1 MQVKLG
7 AGFAATLLFLWGVA
21 MAVVPRLNDPEVVM
35 SNAAQSLANGTQ
47 SKPDEARLMEQ
58 FDHALQAYLKK
69 SGNFTTSELAKKLQ
83 TTLPSSLFEANVFDL
98 PRGYRL
104 VEIDAGLHV
113 NDYLVSTSA
122 GETKVV
128 PVSGFEVFDSG
139 TSISD
144 PSGSVMVLVGHTGGQ
159 TAHKPQV
166 KVYAMLP
173 GDLKDETDRA
183 VPKIDGE
190 GTANLANNKRDVIA
204 AISVLSG
211 AQVENL
217 FNMQSGSTFPLP
229 DENLQVN
236 LTWKDGR
243 YTLRA
248 QSGTGQL
255 STLCK
260 VARWARKKL
269 GVPGYD
275 KLLSDDSK
283 KVLTQIQAGTTSA
296 TTAFAVS
303 KGVVPE
309 NADEAKDTTKKS
321 TNTKVAYVL
330 TSPAERIHVEM
341 SKGVRNPGT
350 WVVTAIEVKPNT
362 GDVATAT
369 TETTETKESK
379 EEKELEKQS
388 ELASI
393 GSADAALKELEKK
406 SDGSPTF
413 PKDDKGPEDS
423 NTPSV
428 EATANNQSE
437 SKKDTKPEENPPK
450 MVEVPAEDSAD
461 RLKAG
466 GTSRPLAGKIRL
478 RSGPSTDFKPVA
490 EIDQDTTF
498 TVIGKKDSWYKVK
511 AGDKEGYV
519 YAGLI
524 DYKKPDAYTT
534 ATIKKSKPVI
544 DDKNK
549 NLTTA
554 HEGDRLVVLGGIQNN
569 KYKVQLSNGK
579 VGYVDKDAIDVSVD
593 APQFVP

>member
-1 MQVKLG
+1 M
-7 AGFAATLLFLWGVA
+7 
-21 MAVVPRLNDPEVVM
+21 
-35 SNAAQSLANGTQ
+35 
-47 SKPDEARLMEQ
+47 
-58 FDHALQAYLKK
+58 
-69 SGNFTTSELAKKLQ
+69 
-83 TTLPSSLFEANVFDL
+83 
-98 PRGYRL
+98 
-104 VEIDAGLHV
+104 
-113 NDYLVSTSA
+113 
-122 GETKVV
+122 
-128 PVSGFEVFDSG
+128 
-139 TSISD
+139 
-144 PSGSVMVLVGHTGGQ
+144 
-159 TAHKPQV
+159 
-166 KVYAMLP
+166 
-173 GDLKDETDRA
+173 
-183 VPKIDGE
+183 
-190 GTANLANNKRDVIA
+190 ANNKRDVIA

-309 NADEAKDTTKKS
+309 NADEA
-321 TNTKVAYVL
+321 
-330 TSPAERIHVEM
+330 
-341 SKGVRNPGT
+341 
-350 WVVTAIEVKPNT
+350 TAIEVKPNT